1 MSSVYTSKFP
11 IFTVA
16 CSSRKD
22 FGERLA
28 IGSMLEGKT
37 NNVEIIAASNSN
49 KNKFSCISS
58 FEHKL
63 PPSKL
68 MWFPEHDSSNPDLLV
83 TSSDTLK
90 IWEVT
95 ESSEVELRSSLW
107 NVPNIKF
114 IYLDRARRIFC
125 SFDIF

>member
-1 MSSVYTSKFP
+1 MSTVYTSKFP

-37 NNVEIIAASNSN
+37 NSVEIIAASKTN
-49 KNKFSCISS
+49 KNKFSCITS

-95 ESSEVELRSSLW
+95 ENQEVELRSSLW
-107 NVPNIKF
+107 NVPKN
-114 IYLDRARRIFC
+114 
-125 SFDIF
+125 